1 MPTSTSEQ
9 SNAPDDAPS
18 TGETYGKPQAHVVR
32 NGTDAAQRARRRKIG
47 EMKAEARFT
56 EKIG

>member
-1 MPTSTSEQ
+1 MSDQANTSE
-9 SNAPDDAPS
+9 DKPS

-32 NGTDAAQRARRRKIG
+32 NGTDAAQWARRRKIR
-47 EMKAEARFT
+47 EMKAEARFS